1 MATTTNYG
9 WTTPND
15 TDLVKDGASAIR
27 TLGSSIDTTVFNNAG
42 AAVQKSLLDAAGD
55 LIYATANDTP
65 ARLAIGT
72 ANKVLTVNS
81 VATAPEWK
89 TPAATPMQVA
99 TFIDE
104 KTSGTGGGT
113 FTSGAWRTRTL
124 QTTEGNTITGCSLS
138 SNQIVLPAG
147 TYNVQAAACVV
158 GTVNSHQLR
167 IYNITDA
174 AEIITGLTHYAPTDD
189 VGDTAHIK
197 GSFTLAAQKTI
208 ELQHRAQTTKN
219 TYGFGIQASFGS
231 EVYAAITIVKES

>member
-27 TLGSSIDTTVFNNAG
+27 TLGSSIDTTVFNNAN
-42 AAVQKSLLDAAGD
+42 AAIAKTIVDAKGD
-55 LIYATANDTP
+55 IIAATAADTV
-65 ARLAIGT
+65 ARLAVG
-72 ANKVLTVNS
+72 ANNTVLTADSSTSTGLKWQAVS
-81 VATAPEWK
+81 VSLPF
-89 TPAATPMQVA
+89 A

-138 SNQIVLPAG
+138 SNQIILPAG

-174 AEIITGLTHYAPTDD
+174 AEIITGLTNYAPTDD

-219 TYGFGIQASFGS
+219 TYGFGIQAGFGA
-231 EVYAAITIVKES
+231 EVYAAITIIKES